1 MPSGSHDEGSSIVR
15 DGDMREKWGNLPDR
29 LRDELSQADDD
40 FRSIKGDYREKLLEY
55 SKIISQE

>member
-1 MPSGSHDEGSSIVR
+1 VTR
-15 DGDMREKWGNLPDR
+15 DGELNAKWGNLPDK